1 MKIDEL
7 IYVLSNLHKILIHLN
22 EMNKLGYH
30 ITNTIETS
38 FKYNSITGENYKIV
52 YCYETD
58 PDCYQ
63 LTLYLYQS
71 YPAFVQG
78 ISSISLDPDGEMSI
92 EYNND
97 SKKEFYVQD
106 MKLMFTDDYVFQQST
121 VHDVGSTD
129 GQFWN
134 ACYYHMIE
142 ICKLLRGDE

>member
-7 IYVLSNLHKILIHLN
+7 IYVFSNLHKILIHLN
-22 EMNKLGYH
+22 EMNKLGYN
-30 ITNTIETS
+30 ITHTIKTS
-38 FKYNSITGENYKIV
+38 FEYNSITGERYKIV

-63 LTLYLYQS
+63 LTLYIYPS
-71 YPAFVQG
+71 YPSFVHD